1 MTRQEALDKIYI
13 DDIECKEHQFMMKV
27 KDVHDLVNEIFDFFE
42 NKQSKYEP
50 IHKSSIDNF
59 KKVDD
64 AIKRCKSCKWFDHKR
79 GICDHC
85 AFGYPYVDQN
95 GKTPSQVGNCTIYT
109 PKE

>member
-1 MTRQEALDKIYI
+1 MTRQQAHEKMGFIRSSQQRRAAYHELI
-13 DDIECKEHQFMMKV
+13 D
-27 KDVHDLVNEIFDFFE
+27 EIFDFFE

-50 IHKSSIDNF
+50 IHKSSIDTF
-59 KKVDD
+59 KRVDEV
-64 AIKRCKSCKWFDHKR
+64 IKRCKSCKWFDHDR
-79 GICDHC
+79 GVCDHC